1 MRKSRHTIKIHS
13 FPAILLLAAIFILP
27 ISYSSIPYFA
37 SAEGTGYKKGV
48 NSEDLARMVHKQ
60 KIGEID
66 SFMKEHHERFNFQG
80 NVLVAY
86 KGNRIYEGT
95 FGYSDPNKRKE
106 PLQKDDIFQ
115 LASVTKQFT
124 AMAAMIA
131 IEKGLISYQDTV
143 THFFPQ
149 FPYGGIT
156 VKMLLNHTA
165 GLPNYMWLLE
175 HHWHREKIPYN
186 TDVIDLLAKHRLHL
200 HFTPGTRFGYSNT
213 GYVVLAAIIEE
224 ASGKRFDRF
233 VEQEIFGPLDMDN
246 SFVYSPS
253 YHNGHRK
260 HLDGYKYWGRGYRR
274 IPATVNDGTVGDKG
288 VYSSMEDLFKW
299 DQALYENTLV
309 EEETM
314 KKAFEPVELR
324 NGNHY
329 PYGFGFRLRER
340 DGKKVVYHY
349 GKWNGF
355 RTGIIRYIEDTST
368 IIILNHTDR
377 PYNSRIT
384 RNIRKI
390 LGLG

>member
-1 MRKSRHTIKIHS
+1 MRKSRHTKKIHS

-224 ASGKRFDRF
+224 TSGKRFDRF

-253 YHNGHRK
+253 YYNGHRK

-309 EEETM
+309 EGETM

-384 RNIRKI
+384 KNLRKI